1 MKAVVA
7 DTLESIES
15 YKFKDLEKPAPKKGQ
30 VLIRVAACG
39 VGYVDALVALGG
51 YQVKPPL
58 PHTPGREVA
67 GTVDA
72 VGEGV
77 TNVKPGDR
85 VMTMTANGFA
95 EYALAPAAMV
105 IPVPQTL
112 SFAEAASLPLN
123 YLTVSHGLK
132 DRAALAAGETVLIF
146 GAAGGVGSA
155 AIQVAKALGARVIAA
170 ASTEEKRAFALAH
183 GADEAI
189 DTDPDGWRDRLKA
202 LTGGKGPD
210 VVFDPV
216 CGPLFELAFRSL
228 RWRGRHMVVGF
239 VGGPI
244 PALPANLTLMKG
256 AALMGVDVR
265 QHMEKELPQAIATLQ
280 ELAVWAAD
288 GRIRPPVGTVYPFD
302 QFGEAM
308 VAALSGKGTGKVVLE
323 VSADDGA

>member
-7 DTLESIES
+7 ETLESLES
-15 YKFKDLEKPAPKKGQ
+15 YAFKDVDKPEPKKGQ
-30 VLIRVAACG
+30 IVIRVSACG
-39 VGYVDALVALGG
+39 VGYVDALVALGR

-58 PHTPGREVA
+58 PHTPGRELA
-67 GTVDA
+67 GIVEA

-85 VMTMTANGFA
+85 VMTMAANGFA
-95 EYALAPAAMV
+95 EYALAQAAMV
-105 IPVPQTL
+105 IPVPETL
-112 SFAEAASLPLN
+112 EFTEAASLPLN
-123 YLTVSHGLK
+123 YLTASHGLK
-132 DRAALAAGETVLIF
+132 DRAALAEGETVLIF

-170 ASTEEKRAFALAH
+170 ASTEEKRAFTLAH

-216 CGPLFELAFRSL
+216 CGPLFEAAFRSL
-228 RWRGRHMVVGF
+228 KWRGRHMVVGF

-244 PALPANLTLMKG
+244 PALPSNLTLMKG

-265 QHMEKELPQAIATLQ
+265 QHMEYELPQAIATLK
-280 ELAVWAAD
+280 ELAAWA
-288 GRIRPPVGTVYPFD
+288 GEGKIKPPVGSVYPFD

-308 VAALSGKGTGKVVLE
+308 VSALSGKGTGKVVLE
-323 VSADDGA
+323 VAANPGV